1 MRLYSSFSSNERR
14 LLLSFL
20 FFIIAWPVFGVFANT
35 FLWRHSQDILT
46 VIVFNLGL
54 YLGLPLGFFINS
66 ALLHH
71 FPSKTLFFFGCIL
84 QGVGPLLLTLINP
97 SSYIII
103 AILGACLGLP
113 MGLYWGNRNLMT
125 LRITEGQHRM
135 HFLSMESFQNTA
147 VGTIIPILVGI
158 YLVSFSGGTS
168 MRYLIVTVL
177 AFTFLLIAGALIASL
192 EIKIPHVKLS
202 SAWITHASAFWN
214 RLRWFE
220 FFDGVITANEGLLS
234 LMMVLVFLG
243 MEDAVGGT
251 KSGVAILAAI
261 MMYFFGKRIRTKDY
275 TRVIQLSLLLIGGSA
290 ATFALFFNAW
300 SVIVCFAAFGLINGF
315 RATTMMSVIY
325 RAVDEEVARTQKN
338 RFAYLLDREIFLNIG
353 RLTILLVLFVSI
365 VFAPTLTL
373 RYGLLLTS
381 FLHIPLLFS
390 LQKLKLR

>member
-135 HFLSMESFQNTA
+135 HFLSMESLWHVHQH
-147 VGTIIPILVGI
+147 ILV
-158 YLVSFSGGTS
+158 
-168 MRYLIVTVL
+168 
-177 AFTFLLIAGALIASL
+177 A
-192 EIKIPHVKLS
+192 PH
-202 SAWITHASAFWN
+202 TGHPH
-214 RLRWFE
+214 
-220 FFDGVITANEGLLS
+220 GH
-234 LMMVLVFLG
+234 
-243 MEDAVGGT
+243 
-251 KSGVAILAAI
+251 
-261 MMYFFGKRIRTKDY
+261 
-275 TRVIQLSLLLIGGSA
+275 
-290 ATFALFFNAW
+290 
-300 SVIVCFAAFGLINGF
+300 CF
-315 RATTMMSVIY
+315 
-325 RAVDEEVARTQKN
+325 
-338 RFAYLLDREIFLNIG
+338 
-353 RLTILLVLFVSI
+353 
-365 VFAPTLTL
+365 
-373 RYGLLLTS
+373 
-381 FLHIPLLFS
+381 
-390 LQKLKLR
+390 